1 MLKAAIKYSAGEDQV
16 RHRLIPPDTVAKFAE
31 KLESLKGEIT
41 EVMKEETEEKQVRS
55 NEVPSPDT
63 MLIDP

>member
-16 RHRLIPPDTVAKFAE
+16 RHRLISPDTVAKFAE